1 MASMLSINDL
11 VLQLQLFR
19 DAAPSGTVP
28 VQAAI
33 YLAINFGRPQSDAL
47 LDKEL
52 TTCSTYCEKPN
63 LNLALAGL
71 R

>member
-1 MASMLSINDL
+1 MAAMLSVNDL
-11 VLQLQLFR
+11 VLQLQLLR
-19 DAAPSGTVP
+19 DTAPSGTVP

-33 YLAINFGRPQSDAL
+33 YLAIAFGRPRSDAF

-63 LNLALAGL
+63 LNPALARL
-71 R
+71 H